1 VVPDDHRQEGAAV
14 PVTAILDLQ
23 LKADALDR
31 ANDVMRETLT
41 ATRAFPGCVGVT
53 VLVDSADPTHVAVY
67 EQWES
72 LEADAAYR
80 QWRTTEAGASN
91 LGSVLAAAPTLT
103 KFTIA
108 EGV

>member
-1 VVPDDHRQEGAAV
+1 V
-14 PVTAILDLQ
+14 PVIAILDLK

-41 ATRAFPGCVGVT
+41 ATRAFPGCLGVT
-53 VLVDSADPTHVAVY
+53 VLVDSADPTHVAAY
-67 EQWES
+67 EEWES

-80 QWRTTEAGASN
+80 QWRTTKEGASD

>member
-1 VVPDDHRQEGAAV
+1 M

-23 LKADALDR
+23 LRADALDR

-41 ATRAFPGCVGVT
+41 ATRAFPGCLGVT
-53 VLVDSADPTHVAVY
+53 VLLDRADPTHVAVY

-72 LEADAAYR
+72 AEADAAYR
-80 QWRTTEAGASN
+80 TWRTTEAGASD
-91 LGSVLAAAPTLT
+91 LRTVLAAPPNLT
-103 KFTIA
+103 VFTIA

>member
-1 VVPDDHRQEGAAV
+1 VVPDDHHHEGAAV

-41 ATRAFPGCVGVT
+41 ATRAFPGCLSVT
-53 VLVDSADPTHVAVY
+53 VLVDQADPAHVVVY

-72 LEADAAYR
+72 PEADAAYR
-80 QWRTTEAGASN
+80 KWRATEEGASD
-91 LGSVLAAAPTLT
+91 LGAVLAAAPTLT
-103 KFTIA
+103 LFTIA
-108 EGV
+108 EDV

>member
-1 VVPDDHRQEGAAV
+1 M
-14 PVTAILDLQ
+14 PVIAILDLQ

-41 ATRAFPGCVGVT
+41 ATRAFPGCLGVT
-53 VLVDSADPTHVAVY
+53 VLVDQADPAHVAVY

-72 LEADAAYR
+72 PEADAAYR
-80 QWRTTEAGASN
+80 KWRATAEGSSE
-91 LGSVLAAAPTLT
+91 LGTVLAAAPALTL
-103 KFTIA
+103 FTIA

>member
-1 VVPDDHRQEGAAV
+1 M

-31 ANDVMRETLT
+31 ANDVMRETLA
-41 ATRAFPGCVGVT
+41 ATRAFPGCLSVT
-53 VLVDSADPTHVAVY
+53 VLVDKADPTHVAVY

-72 LEADAAYR
+72 AEADEAYR
-80 QWRTTEAGASN
+80 KWRTTPEGASD
-91 LGSVLAAAPTLT
+91 LGTVLAAAPTLT
-103 KFTIA
+103 LFTIA

>member
-1 VVPDDHRQEGAAV
+1 M
-14 PVTAILDLQ
+14 PVIAILDLQ

-41 ATRAFPGCVGVT
+41 ATRAFPGCLDVT
-53 VLVDSADPTHVAVY
+53 VLVDQADPAHVAVY

-72 LEADAAYR
+72 TEADAAYR
-80 QWRTTEAGASN
+80 KWRATEEGTSE
-91 LGSVLAAAPTLT
+91 LGTVLAAAPTLT
-103 KFTIA
+103 LFTIA

>member
-1 VVPDDHRQEGAAV
+1 M

-41 ATRAFPGCVGVT
+41 ATRAFPGCLDVT
-53 VLVDSADPTHVAVY
+53 VLVDLGDPTHVAVY

-80 QWRTTEAGASN
+80 KWRASAEGASD
-91 LGSVLAAAPTLT
+91 LGTVLAAAPTLT
-103 KFTIA
+103 LFTIA

>member
-1 VVPDDHRQEGAAV
+1 V

-31 ANDVMRETLT
+31 ANEVIHATLV
-41 ATRAFPGCVGVT
+41 ATRAFPGCLGVT
-53 VLVDSADPTHVAVY
+53 VLVDSADPTHVALY

-72 LEADAAYR
+72 PEHDAAYR
-80 QWRTTEAGASN
+80 TWRATGEGASD
-91 LGSVLAAAPTLT
+91 LGSLLAAAPALTL
-103 KFTIA
+103 FTVA